1 MSGYLTS
8 KLIQP
13 NNLNSHCSFINKCVG
28 VRNIRPF
35 VALIFSAFA
44 LSVELFLL
52 TIYYYLTFD
61 PLLQAGEDYQT
72 NSYTSWAV
80 LVSLLV

>member
-8 KLIQP
+8 KGIKP
-13 NNLNSHCSFINKCVG
+13 NKSHSHCSFINNCVG

-52 TIYYYLTFD
+52 TVYYYLTFD
-61 PLLQAGEDYQT
+61 PLLQAGVDYET
-72 NSYTSWAV
+72 NRYTSWA
-80 LVSLLV
+80 LLASLLV